1 MNGTGDRPGRVSQ
14 ESEGHDVELSDKP
27 LEPVGCYTRGWERDQ
42 QMVSERSETGAT
54 PGGEVRLSF
63 TVPASV
69 LSALRRDPD
78 GFAHELRVAAAVK
91 WYERRLVSQGRAAEI
106 AGVSRADFLLALDRY
121 EVSPFQCSSDELVEE
136 ATR

>member
-1 MNGTGDRPGRVSQ
+1 MSGEHSEMGT
-14 ESEGHDVELSDKP
+14 K
-27 LEPVGCYTRGWERDQ
+27 
-42 QMVSERSETGAT
+42 
-54 PGGEVRLSF
+54 PGGDVCLSF

-78 GFAHELRVAAAVK
+78 DFAHELRIAAAVK

-106 AGVSRADFLLALDRY
+106 AGVSRAEFLAALDRY
-121 EVSPFQCSSDELVEE
+121 EVSPFQASPHELIEE